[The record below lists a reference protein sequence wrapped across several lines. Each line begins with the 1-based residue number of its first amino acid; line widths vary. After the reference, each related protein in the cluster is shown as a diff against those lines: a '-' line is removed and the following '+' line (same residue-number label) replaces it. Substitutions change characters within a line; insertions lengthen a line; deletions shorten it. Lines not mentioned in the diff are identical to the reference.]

1 MVATRESH
9 PKQLASG
16 GCHAG
21 GRNDKDDE
29 ASPNKERGNRGS
41 PGKEGDSK
49 TSTWVHR
56 TSMTSDTC
64 TVRMARRV
72 GLTTVT
78 SVQPTRLLSW
88 QRSNKHHR
96 VPPLWTGQAAG
107 AVMGHRNCI
116 SQEPGRPGKRTG
128 QFPFPNEDNGQEV
141 SFPGP
146 ASKAET

>member
-21 GRNDKDDE
+21 GRNDKDDK
-29 ASPNKERGNRGS
+29 ANPNKERGNRGS

-64 TVRMARRV
+64 TVRVAR
-72 GLTTVT
+72 
-78 SVQPTRLLSW
+78 
-88 QRSNKHHR
+88 
-96 VPPLWTGQAAG
+96 
-107 AVMGHRNCI
+107 
-116 SQEPGRPGKRTG
+116 
-128 QFPFPNEDNGQEV
+128 
-141 SFPGP
+141 
-146 ASKAET
+146 